1 MDVGKYQF
9 TVRGAQW
16 PIEEARR
23 NSGSSGYEVTAFRKR
38 SNMNALHRV
47 TDRSGSRKASF
58 KNWNGVVGVKGRFS
72 FGANREWFFP
82 YYADVGASQS
92 ELTYQLMA
100 GIGYALHGA
109 RPSRNGATSTTTSAI
124 LSTS

>member
-1 MDVGKYQF
+1 
-9 TVRGAQW
+9 
-16 PIEEARR
+16 
-23 NSGSSGYEVTAFRKR
+23 
-38 SNMNALHRV
+38 MNALHRV